1 MRSKEVETAINNCKI
16 LIECLEKYKDTFY
29 FTNEKAPLKASK
41 GLDTLLAYIEELEKD
56 VKDAM
61 DGYQDL
67 GKEVCFNFIS
77 KDKIRDKIKELND
90 YYKKEVYPTKYQWTD
105 IDITEFYDSQIEIL
119 RELLG
124 E

>member
-1 MRSKEVETAINNCKI
+1 MRSKEVEEAIERIKLHKNMAQTKNDCFI
-16 LIECLEKYKDTFY
+16 
-29 FTNEKAPLKASK
+29 TNIINA
-41 GLDTLLAYIEELEKD
+41 DILLAYIEELEKD

-77 KDKIRDKIKELND
+77 KDKIRDKIKELEEKRD
-90 YYKKEVYPTKYQWTD
+90 K
-105 IDITEFYDSQIEIL
+105 FIEENKFGSFMEAESGL
-119 RELLG
+119 RALKSIIG